1 MASISVHQ
9 LKKEFGAFKA
19 IKGIDLEVEKNE
31 FLSILGPS
39 GCGKSTLL
47 RIIAGLE
54 SPSSGRIIIEGAD
67 VTDVPVWK
75 RKIGF
80 VFQNFAL
87 WPHLSV
93 FRNVSM
99 GLELRRVPKAEIAER
114 TMTAL
119 RLVELDSMAE
129 RYPSQLSGGQQ
140 QRVALARA
148 IVLEPAVL
156 LLDEP
161 LSALDK
167 NLRQS
172 MQVELKTLQQKLG
185 LTTIFVTHDQEE
197 ALSLSDRIVVMNKGT
212 IEQLDVPQAIYSEPT
227 STYVA
232 GFVGEAHFFDG
243 TIVSH
248 LGEHGLQTDDGT
260 IVPVQGEASV
270 GEKRRAFVRPEWM
283 QLAHCDEFPD
293 SNLPRVTVERLIFF
307 GRTTEYLVNLGNERL
322 RVAQSTTR
330 PTHFQGDIALLKCE
344 ARLLPL
350 ELGGHHEG

>member
-9 LKKEFGAFKA
+9 LKKDFGTFKA
-19 IKGIDLEVEKNE
+19 IKGINLEVEKNE

-54 SPSSGRIIIEGAD
+54 SPSSGRIIIEGVD

-99 GLELRRVPKAEIAER
+99 GLELRRVPKAEIAKR

-212 IEQLDVPQAIYSEPT
+212 IEQLDVPQAIYNEPT

-243 TIVSH
+243 TIVYH
-248 LGEHGLQTDDGT
+248 LGEQGLETDDGT
-260 IVPVQGEASV
+260 IVPVQGEAKV
-270 GEKRRAFVRPEWM
+270 GEIRRAFVRPEWM

-307 GRTTEYLVNLGNERL
+307 GKTTEYLVNLGNERL
-322 RVAQSTTR
+322 RVAQSKTR
-330 PTHFQGDIALLKCE
+330 PAHLQGDNALLKCR

-350 ELGGHHEG
+350 ELGNAS